1 MAKDHNNERTPVRI
15 SRSIRLC
22 TLLAAVVSVA
32 LLSGCAGGAPGSG
45 SGSRAASGGSNG
57 GANGAF
63 PVTITS
69 ALGDAVIPS
78 KPKRVVTIGWGA
90 ADTLIALGTTPVGM
104 EAATWG
110 GDKDHYYPWVR
121 KAIQK
126 RGDALPKTFNVYPEI
141 DMEKILALAP
151 DLILAP
157 QSGLTA
163 AQYASLSKIA
173 PTVAYPH
180 KPWLTS
186 WSDEIAIVGK
196 AMGQGAKAG
205 QLTRSIRHTLAKT
218 AAAHPEFKGVDFA
231 YIYAAEPGQLQLYQ
245 AGDPRVDLISGLGL
259 TLDPSVA
266 KVPLTSGTFTSTVG
280 LERADL
286 LKNVDVLFTWFNDPA
301 NEKTIEAQPLY
312 AQIPAVRRGSYVP
325 NVDNQLAMAS
335 SMITPLSVPWALDKY
350 VPMITRAVAKA
361 SQ

>member
-1 MAKDHNNERTPVRI
+1 MRHS
-15 SRSIRLC
+15 SRSIRFSAIV
-22 TLLAAVVSVA
+22 AALVSVA
-32 LLSGCAGGAPGSG
+32 LLSGCSG
-45 SGSRAASGGSNG
+45 AASSPAEPGASGTGPNG
-57 GANGAF
+57 TSSGTY
-63 PVTITS
+63 PVTIPS
-69 ALGDAVIPS
+69 ALGDAVIPA

-110 GDKDHYYPWVR
+110 GDADHYYPWVR
-121 KAIQK
+121 QAIQK

-141 DMEKILALAP
+141 DMEEILALTP

-186 WSDEIAIVGK
+186 WSDEISIIGT
-196 AMGQGAKAG
+196 AMGKSAEAAK
-205 QLTRSIRHTLAKT
+205 LTTSIRDTLSTT
-218 AAAHPEFKGVDFA
+218 AAKHPEFSGVSFA

-245 AGDPRVDLISGLGL
+245 AGDPRVDLITGLGL
-259 TLDPSVA
+259 TLDPTVA
-266 KVPLTSGTFTSTVG
+266 AVPITSGTFTSTVG

-286 LKNVDVLFTWFNDPA
+286 LKNVDVLFTWFNDAA

-312 AQIPAVRRGSYVP
+312 AQIPAVQRDSYVP
-325 NVDNQLAMAS
+325 NVNNQLAMAS

-350 VPMITRAVAKA
+350 VPLITQAVAKA

>member
-1 MAKDHNNERTPVRI
+1 MRH
-15 SRSIRLC
+15 SRSIRLSAI
-22 TLLAAVVSVA
+22 LAAVVSVA
-32 LLSGCAGGAPGSG
+32 LLSGCAG
-45 SGSRAASGGSNG
+45 AASPGASGADTKADTSGGTS
-57 GANGAF
+57 GAY

-69 ALGDAVIPS
+69 ALGDAVIPA

-90 ADTLIALGTTPVGM
+90 ADTLVALGTTPVGM

-121 KAIQK
+121 QAIQK
-126 RGDALPKTFNVYPEI
+126 RGDALPKTFDVYPEI
-141 DMEKILALAP
+141 DMEKILALTP

-186 WSDEIAIVGK
+186 WSDEIAIIGK
-196 AMGQGAKAG
+196 AMGQSAKAAK
-205 QLTRSIRHTLAKT
+205 LTASITSTLAKT
-218 AAAHPEFKGVDFA
+218 AAAHPQFAGVNFA

-259 TLDPSVA
+259 TLDPAVA

-286 LKNVDVLFTWFNDPA
+286 LKNVDVLFTWFNDVA
-301 NEKTIEAQPLY
+301 NEKAIEAQPLY
-312 AQIPAVRRGSYVP
+312 AQIPAVQRGSYVP